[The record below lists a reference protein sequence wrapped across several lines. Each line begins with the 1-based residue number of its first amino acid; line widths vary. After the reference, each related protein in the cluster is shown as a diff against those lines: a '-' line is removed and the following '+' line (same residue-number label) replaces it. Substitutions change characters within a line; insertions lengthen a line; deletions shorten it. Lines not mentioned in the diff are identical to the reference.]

1 MQRTYIQYVCKD
13 VIEPPVTQRT
23 QAERRDA
30 TRAALISAARPL
42 FAERGYADVGTEE
55 IVRAAGVTRGALYH
69 HFDGKH
75 GLFLAVFEAVEDD
88 LLEQIGARVVAD
100 AAGSPLAALG
110 SGIDQMLDL
119 AVDPGFAQIALIDA
133 PAVLGWQQWRE
144 VGWRYG
150 MGLTEQVLGA
160 AVEAGEIGE
169 QPLRPLA
176 HALLG
181 ALDEAVLYVAR
192 AADQK
197 LAREEMGA
205 VLERLLSGLQ
215 TAS

>member
-1 MQRTYIQYVCKD
+1 VSSST
-13 VIEPPVTQRT
+13 PSPQRT
-23 QAERRDA
+23 QSERSDA
-30 TRAALISAARPL
+30 TRTALIAAARPL
-42 FAERGYADVGTEE
+42 FAQRGYADVGTEQ

-69 HFDGKH
+69 HFGGKDK
-75 GLFLAVFEAVEDD
+75 LFLAVFEDVEEE
-88 LLEQIGARVVAD
+88 LLELIGARVVAS
-100 AAGSPLAALG
+100 AVSSPLAALG
-110 SGIDQMLDL
+110 EGIDEMLAL

-160 AVEAGEIGE
+160 AIEAGELPE
-169 QPLRPLA
+169 QPVRPLA

-192 AADQK
+192 AEDQAA
-197 LAREEMGA
+197 ARTQMAA
-205 VLERLLSGLQ
+205 VLGALLSGLR
-215 TAS
+215 AAPEA

>member
-1 MQRTYIQYVCKD
+1 MSSST
-13 VIEPPVTQRT
+13 PSPQRT
-23 QAERRDA
+23 QSERSDA
-30 TRAALISAARPL
+30 TRTALIAAARPL
-42 FAERGYADVGTEE
+42 FAQRGYADVGTEQ

-69 HFDGKH
+69 HFGGKDK
-75 GLFLAVFEAVEDD
+75 LFLAVFEDVEDE
-88 LLEQIGARVVAD
+88 LLELIGARVVAS
-100 AAGSPLAALG
+100 AVASPLAALG
-110 SGIDQMLDL
+110 EGIDEMLAL
-119 AVDPGFAQIALIDA
+119 AVVPGFAQIALIDA

-160 AVEAGEIGE
+160 AVEAGELPE

-192 AADQK
+192 AEDQAA
-197 LAREEMGA
+197 ARTQMAA
-205 VLERLLSGLQ
+205 VLGALLSGLR
-215 TAS
+215 AAPEA

>member
-1 MQRTYIQYVCKD
+1 MNEET
-13 VIEPPVTQRT
+13 TQRT

-30 TRAALISAARPL
+30 TRTALIRAARPL

-69 HFDGKH
+69 HFAGKD
-75 GLFLAVFEAVEDD
+75 GLFLAVFEDVENQ
-88 LLEQIGARVVAD
+88 LLEQIGARVVAS
-100 AAGSPLAALG
+100 AANSPLAALG
-110 SGIDQMLDL
+110 AGIDEMLDL

-160 AVEAGEIGE
+160 AVESGEIPP

-192 AADQK
+192 ADDQQQARAEMAAV
-197 LAREEMGA
+197 LGTLVGGLRAAREA
-205 VLERLLSGLQ
+205 
-215 TAS
+215 